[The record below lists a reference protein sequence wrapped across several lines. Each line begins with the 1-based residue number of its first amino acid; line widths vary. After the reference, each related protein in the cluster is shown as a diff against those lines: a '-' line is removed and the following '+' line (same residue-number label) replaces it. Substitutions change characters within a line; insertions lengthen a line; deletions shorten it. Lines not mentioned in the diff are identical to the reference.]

1 MNENNNHLLDV
12 LTREGV
18 LIDVSVRYWRA
29 TKKLNAEDL
38 GLDPESVET
47 RLISLGHKNLI
58 PREALQSFALIEGRA
73 HALVEGNTFPFLNG
87 LGHFL
92 PNARLQETT
101 DKLAQLECE
110 FMAEKENFLGQYAE
124 TRDKALA
131 EWREAAGRLVSNP
144 AKLVETIED
153 SFPEARKMDRAFGF
167 AVQLFQIQVPEK
179 LRLSEVSLEQQQ
191 KVIQAREQ
199 AVQQAAEKIN
209 QGVETFISDCVA
221 SLREQTAALCEEML
235 ESMKSGKTGVHQKT
249 LNRLVKFIDE
259 FKTLNFVG
267 DRELEEQL
275 ERMRQEFLGRS
286 AEEYRDSDYYRRK
299 LREGLRNLADTARD
313 MAQSGANGLV
323 EQFGQ
328 MGRRRIQ
335 MAATPTNGNAA
346 SDPADPAEDAA
357 ATERFDVGSVG
368 ADAVTDEEPAL
379 AVAMA

>member
-18 LIDVSVRYWRA
+18 LINVSVRYWRA
-29 TKKLNAEDL
+29 TKKLKAEDL
-38 GLDPESVET
+38 GLDPDSVET

-58 PREALQSFALIEGRA
+58 PREALQTFALIEGRA
-73 HALVEGNTFPFLNG
+73 HALVESNTFPFLNG

-101 DKLAQLECE
+101 DKLAQLERE
-110 FMAEKENFLGQYAE
+110 FVAEKDSFLSQYSD
-124 TRDKALA
+124 TRDKALT
-131 EWREAAGRLVSNP
+131 EWREAATRLVSNP
-144 AKLVETIED
+144 AKLVETIEE
-153 SFPEARKMDRAFGF
+153 SFPESWKMDRAFGF
-167 AVQLFQIQVPEK
+167 TVQLFQVQVPEK
-179 LRLSEVSLEQQQ
+179 LKLSEVSIEQQQ
-191 KVIQAREQ
+191 KVIHAREM

-221 SLREQTAALCEEML
+221 SLRQQTAALCEEML

-275 ERMRQEFLGRS
+275 ERMRQEFLGRT
-286 AEEYRDSDYYRRK
+286 AEQYRDSDYYRRK
-299 LREGLRNLADTARD
+299 LRDGLRNLADTARD
-313 MAQSGANGLV
+313 MAQSGSNGLV

-328 MGRRRIQ
+328 MGRRRFH
-335 MAATPTNGNAA
+335 MEAVVNNG
-346 SDPADPAEDAA
+346 DAGN
-357 ATERFDVGSVG
+357 GSVD
-368 ADAVTDEEPAL
+368 ADEGYTPESVVDAEPAR
-379 AVAMA
+379 AVAVA

>member
-1 MNENNNHLLDV
+1 MNDNNHLLDV

-18 LIDVSVRYWRA
+18 LINVSVRYWRA

-38 GLDPESVET
+38 GLDPDSVET
-47 RLISLGHKNLI
+47 RLISLGHKNLL
-58 PREALQSFALIEGRA
+58 PREALQTFALIEGRA

-92 PNARLQETT
+92 PNARLQDTT
-101 DKLAQLECE
+101 DKLAQLERE
-110 FMAEKENFLGQYAE
+110 FMAEKAGFLGRYAE
-124 TRDKALA
+124 TRDKALT
-131 EWREAAGRLVSNP
+131 EWREAAARLVSNP
-144 AKLVETIED
+144 AKLVETIDE

-167 AVQLFQIQVPEK
+167 AVQLFQIKVPEK
-179 LRLSEVSLEQQQ
+179 LKLSEVSLEQQQ

-209 QGVETFISDCVA
+209 RGVETFISDCVA

-235 ESMKSGKTGVHQKT
+235 ESMKAGKSGVHQKT

-275 ERMRQEFLGRS
+275 ERMRQEFLGRT

-313 MAQSGANGLV
+313 MAQSGSNGLV

-335 MAATPTNGNAA
+335 MADVPSNGDAD
-346 SDPADPAEDAA
+346 SDAADPTEDNAVPDQFDVGAA
-357 ATERFDVGSVG
+357 ATDPVVE
-368 ADAVTDEEPAL
+368 EEPAL
-379 AVAMA
+379 AVATA